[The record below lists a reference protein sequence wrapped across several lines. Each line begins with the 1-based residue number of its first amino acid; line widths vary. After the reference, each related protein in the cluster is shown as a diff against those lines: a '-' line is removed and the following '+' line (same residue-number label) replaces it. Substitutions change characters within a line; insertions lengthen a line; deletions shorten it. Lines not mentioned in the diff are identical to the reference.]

1 MRNGWSPS
9 KMPRKRSKNFD
20 VSVGVLNHIPE
31 LAGYYADGLRVLG
44 LCLLSIRQ
52 HADRDFELIV
62 ADNNSCPEVR
72 EFLLEQ
78 QASGLIDTLILNSAN
93 LGHNGI
99 AQMMAATTGSYFFFS
114 DWDIYHRP
122 NYMKEQ
128 ISIVENFPNVGMVGG
143 RPTRHLSQKYTER
156 TKSMIENRSDMTLE
170 EGHFIPY
177 ESLLEFAEQTGGHVS
192 QGTPEERVDTLTKEH
207 KEIRLSYKNKQCYL
221 GASHMQYLM
230 PRKAI
235 DAMGIHWHDEV
246 RCKTEVVDLP
256 LADVDFLRI
265 TTTEAYVDHI
275 GNALDNPK
283 LAKEYQRL
291 LEQKDM
297 RAQQAAF
304 GQKDGSTIIDEK
316 VWQNPTMRKLLFKM
330 YLWSF
335 KKYSQFTENT
345 KT

>member
-1 MRNGWSPS
+1 
-9 KMPRKRSKNFD
+9 MPRKRSKNFD

-44 LCLLSIRQ
+44 LCLLSIRE

-62 ADNNSCPEVR
+62 SDNNSCSEVR
-72 EFLLEQ
+72 EFLTQ
-78 QASGLIDTLILNSAN
+78 QQQSGLIDTLILNSTN

-99 AQMMAATTGSYFFFS
+99 AQMMGATSGRYFFFS

-128 ISIVENFPNVGMVGG
+128 INLAEIFPDVGMVGG

-156 TKSMIENRSDMTLE
+156 TKRFIDERSDMTME

-192 QGTPEERVDTLTKEH
+192 QGTPKQRIEALTKEH
-207 KEIRLSYKNKQCYL
+207 KEIRLSYQNNQCYL

-230 PRKAI
+230 PRRAI

-275 GNALDNPK
+275 GNSLSNKK
-283 LAKEYQRL
+283 LEDEYKKL
-291 LEQKDM
+291 L
-297 RAQQAAF
+297 AQNNMNAQAAAF
-304 GQKDGSTIIDEK
+304 EQNSNSTLLDEK
-316 VWQNPTMRKLLFKM
+316 VWQNPTMRKILFKM

-335 KKYSQFTENT
+335 KKYSQSTENT
-345 KT
+345 NT